1 VARSNPDSANRCLA
15 AARITAFVSADD
27 LRMPTSV
34 GQQLLT

>member
-15 AARITAFVSADD
+15 AAKITDFVTAED
-27 LRMPTSV
+27 LRMPTTV